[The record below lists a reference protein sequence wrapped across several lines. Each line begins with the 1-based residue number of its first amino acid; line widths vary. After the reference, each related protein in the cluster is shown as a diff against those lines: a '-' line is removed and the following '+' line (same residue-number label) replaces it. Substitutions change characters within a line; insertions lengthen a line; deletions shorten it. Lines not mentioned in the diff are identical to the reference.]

1 MIRYPTMHVN
11 FLDHRLGK
19 SADAEPVKGEPM
31 PARGIGYGV
40 TEPAFHQGRKDTQLV
55 REVRSGCGLF
65 SLLPYPSRLPPE
77 FSTASD
83 RARCSQLGI
92 RSAKLLSD
100 WGLSGIAAREFR
112 SFTSPRC
119 SLRPPVGRNKK

>member
-40 TEPAFHQGRKDTQLV
+40 TEPGF
-55 REVRSGCGLF
+55 
-65 SLLPYPSRLPPE
+65 
-77 FSTASD
+77 
-83 RARCSQLGI
+83 
-92 RSAKLLSD
+92 
-100 WGLSGIAAREFR
+100 
-112 SFTSPRC
+112 SPRTQRYAISKGGEERLWLILAFAL
-119 SLRPPVGRNKK
+119 SLAVAAGIFYSV